1 MKTLEES
8 MRAKKIP
15 LKRYSRIKSNDSDPN
30 MAWQSA
36 LEMLFKGEEVEK
48 AIYRRDFTKERKKE
62 RKNVERRF

>member
-36 LEMLFKGEEVEK
+36 IEMLEVEK
-48 AIYRRDFTKERKKE
+48 AIYRRDFTKVRKKE
-62 RKNVERRF
+62 SK